1 MGTSVTRG
9 MVKYRLMLSHDVLCS
24 HQMLFIEFATW
35 EGRKLVIYHL
45 VQKTRYK
52 IVQTNFNL
60 NKKYI
65 KIRKEVF
72 IYSQACIRQTEILF
86 CIVYIQNSISVCLI
100 QAYE

>member
-1 MGTSVTRG
+1 MGISVTRG
-9 MVKYRLMLSHDVLCS
+9 MVKDGLMHPHDVLCS
-24 HQMLFIEFATW
+24 RQMMFIEFATW

-45 VQKTRYK
+45 VQKARYK

-60 NKKYI
+60 SKKYI

-72 IYSQACIRQTEILF
+72 IYLQACIRQTEILF
-86 CIVYIQNSISVCLI
+86 FIVYIQNSISVCLI

>member
-1 MGTSVTRG
+1 MGISVTRG
-9 MVKYRLMLSHDVLCS
+9 MVKYGLMHSHGVLCG
-24 HQMLFIEFATW
+24 HQMMFIEFATW
-35 EGRKLVIYHL
+35 EGRKLATYHS
-45 VQKTRYK
+45 VQKARYK

-60 NKKYI
+60 SKKCI